1 MEGPPE
7 IVVDPAVAKANAEKA
22 QRDADELRRRMPHL
36 FAFETKAAD
45 EGGAAA
51 LAAASAPAAAAPVN
65 ATTVTPA
72 VPATS
77 APPTPPALTLR
88 TAHTLSTFELRRE
101 LDRRGLLSPE
111 LIARAGY
118 QPFLQALVLALKE
131 EQEAEEAE
139 HAVRAEAKHKQKMAE
154 LQDRREARKAAA
166 VARSAARQAEPQYFG
181 KAADAAAAAAAGGAV
196 DGDGDGSSTTVGL
209 RAPLERGGI
218 SISGVQSRRVNMAIQ
233 PIASAPA
240 VRKSRWE

>member
-77 APPTPPALTLR
+77 APPTPPAPPPGSPPCYDQSYTIYWHGWDGKCKCKNGAYGTSGGCGNPDGYKYDCYKQSSESGCNYATNVWNQYFCRADHTKLTTTR
-88 TAHTLSTFELRRE
+88 TARRT
-101 LDRRGLLSPE
+101 SPLANGGNACQCTSE
-111 LIARAGY
+111 ASCTC
-118 QPFLQALVLALKE
+118 LV
-131 EQEAEEAE
+131 
-139 HAVRAEAKHKQKMAE
+139 
-154 LQDRREARKAAA
+154 
-166 VARSAARQAEPQYFG
+166 
-181 KAADAAAAAAAGGAV
+181 
-196 DGDGDGSSTTVGL
+196 GDSC
-209 RAPLERGGI
+209 
-218 SISGVQSRRVNMAIQ
+218 
-233 PIASAPA
+233 
-240 VRKSRWE
+240 